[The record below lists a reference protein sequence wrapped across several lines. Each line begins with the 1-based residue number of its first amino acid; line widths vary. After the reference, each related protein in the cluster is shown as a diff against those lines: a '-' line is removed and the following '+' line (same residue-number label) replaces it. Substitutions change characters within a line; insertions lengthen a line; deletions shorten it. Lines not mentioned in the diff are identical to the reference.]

1 MVLDCFILVVVGKYK
16 NERWGDYKKDILE
29 PATET
34 YTVDNKELVFEGDVR
49 DLYLDDEDFSKVTG
63 HYYEITRITY
73 DGKPIDVE
81 IAI

>member
-1 MVLDCFILVVVGKYK
+1 
-16 NERWGDYKKDILE
+16 
-29 PATET
+29 
-34 YTVDNKELVFEGDVR
+34 LVFEGDVR